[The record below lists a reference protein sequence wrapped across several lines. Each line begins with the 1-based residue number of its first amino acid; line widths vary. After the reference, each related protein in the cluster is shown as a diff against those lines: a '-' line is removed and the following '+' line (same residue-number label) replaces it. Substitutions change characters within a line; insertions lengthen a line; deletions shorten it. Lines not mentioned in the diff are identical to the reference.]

1 MLLFSFYFG
10 SNLCFLLYNYW
21 EARTRHQRCAP
32 ASDAVGRGDAQGTP
46 LPVRSAAS
54 GHVDPTWFSPT
65 RADASRY
72 GFDARRREPIRAD
85 SGLNRPESAG
95 IGRYRP
101 ISAGI
106 AGIGRNSR
114 FRPKFKKKK
123 KKKTPER
130 TVFTEIQNTLLTL
143 RLTHFVSVLVCS
155 LPLCLSVSSPSLP
168 HYCS

>member
-1 MLLFSFYFG
+1 MLF
-10 SNLCFLLYNYW
+10 
-21 EARTRHQRCAP
+21 R
-32 ASDAVGRGDAQGTP
+32 SDAATRRGRRCP
-46 LPVRSAAS
+46 RVRPRPAAS
-54 GHVDPTWFSPT
+54 GHVDPTWFSLT

-85 SGLNRPESAG
+85 SGLNRPVSAG

-101 ISAGI
+101 VSAD
-106 AGIGRNSR
+106 IGRY
-114 FRPKFKKKK
+114 RPKQPIPAEIQKKKK
-123 KKKTPER
+123 KKKNPER